1 MANQENKELVRQFY
15 DRLNQGDV
23 AAIDQYVS
31 ADFIEHEESL
41 PGIPPG
47 REGVKAFFSVMRGAF
62 PDMQVTIEDM
72 VAEGDRVAVRG
83 TWRGT
88 HEAEFLDVPATG
100 RQVVFSGIDIIR
112 FEAGLAVEHWGV
124 TDTLGLMGQLGAIA
138 PPGT

>member
-1 MANQENKELVRQFY
+1 M
-15 DRLNQGDV
+15 
-23 AAIDQYVS
+23 
-31 ADFIEHEESL
+31 
-41 PGIPPG
+41 PGFPPG
-47 REGVKAFFSVMRGAF
+47 REGVKAFFSAMRGAF

-88 HEAEFLDVPATG
+88 HEAGFLDVPATG
-100 RQVVFSGIDIIR
+100 RLVVFSGIDIIR